1 MFCSQLPGGASDVRL
16 NGERLGGS
24 IEVRLL
30 EEAEGGNDG
39 LGHCAGVD

>member
-1 MFCSQLPGGASDVRL
+1 MFCSQLPGGTSDAWL
-16 NGERLGGS
+16 HDERLGGS